1 MLATWRS
8 LALLNELDTLFR
20 PKQAEPVVPRGL
32 EELSWR
38 VVAYEDAIRRRWDE
52 AKEDIAHRGDVAVQ
66 DFIDWMVQNAHL
78 SWEPAILAMF
88 EVEAMTPEIE
98 ARFREEFDQH
108 LAYMRDSLQPDILT
122 RVREEDEERS
132 LLERLAALDHR
143 VVAMY
148 AGALWSAGSLLFAV
162 FDGVQA
168 RDLAAL
174 FMFIGPNDE
183 ATCTGDR
190 GCDQYANRIF
200 PLAQI
205 LAEEIIPGR
214 MTCIT
219 NCRHYLLPIV
229 RIPAEEAEGP
239 PSLVAEEIEFER
251 EVLGL

>member
-1 MLATWRS
+1 MRS
-8 LALLNELDTLFR
+8 LDALFR
-20 PKQAEPVVPRGL
+20 PKQADPIVPPGL

-52 AKEDIAHRGDVAVQ
+52 AKEDVARRGDVAVA
-66 DFIDWMVQNAHL
+66 DFIDWMVENAHL

-88 EVEAMTPEIE
+88 EVEAMTPVVE
-98 ARFREEFDQH
+98 ARFREELDTH
-108 LAYMRDSLQPDILT
+108 LAYMRESLHPDILA

-132 LLERLAALDHR
+132 LLSRLVALDHR
-143 VVAMY
+143 IVAMY
-148 AGALWSAGSLLFAV
+148 AGALWSAGSLLFAA

-174 FMFIGPNDE
+174 FMFAGPNDGR
-183 ATCTGDR
+183 TCTGDR

-214 MTCIT
+214 MACLT
-219 NCRHYLLPIV
+219 NCRHYLLPVV
-229 RIPAEEAEGP
+229 RIPAEEAEAP